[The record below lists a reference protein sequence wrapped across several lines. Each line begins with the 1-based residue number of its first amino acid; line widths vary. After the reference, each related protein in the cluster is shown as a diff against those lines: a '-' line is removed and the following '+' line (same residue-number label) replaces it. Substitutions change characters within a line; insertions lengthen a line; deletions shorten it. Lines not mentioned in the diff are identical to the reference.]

1 MTDRH
6 TVGWVQ
12 PITRHDAVPGVMGFT
27 HPTSLPITR
36 RSAILGTTAAL
47 FAPAIVRAQSGPV
60 KLGIVYAKQGTFAE
74 LGTSAA
80 NGALLTLE
88 QAGGKVLGRP
98 VQTIW
103 LDEPNPQSAQ
113 QNMQKLIEEEH
124 VSAVLGGI
132 SGATALALGSLAKR
146 SKIPL
151 ITTSGATTLTG
162 KDCNR
167 FVFRANAPAT
177 VAVRALAPLLLERGK
192 KWFFLM
198 PDYAFGA
205 DVYDA
210 YKAFLDQAGG
220 TELGHDKV
228 PLGTTDFSGF
238 ILKIRQAKPDV
249 VITALSGNELPNLL
263 KQYADLGMADGPP
276 ITSPIV
282 ADTDLVA
289 AGQQAS
295 GIYGKLWHHDDP
307 NNSPSDRA
315 FAADYKKKYGHPPA
329 GNAFLG
335 AVSMR
340 LMLAGIEKAGSLDA
354 SAIVSGLEQARLPE
368 GDLPVYFREWDHQL
382 MHRFLLLQVRKS
394 VTDPYEALEVIRSV
408 PGTADG
414 LEALYGEQAASACKL
429 ESV

>member
-1 MTDRH
+1 
-6 TVGWVQ
+6 
-12 PITRHDAVPGVMGFT
+12 
-27 HPTSLPITR
+27 
-36 RSAILGTTAAL
+36 
-47 FAPAIVRAQSGPV
+47 
-60 KLGIVYAKQGTFAE
+60 
-74 LGTSAA
+74 
-80 NGALLTLE
+80 
-88 QAGGKVLGRP
+88 
-98 VQTIW
+98 
-103 LDEPNPQSAQ
+103 
-113 QNMQKLIEEEH
+113 
-124 VSAVLGGI
+124 
-132 SGATALALGSLAKR
+132 
-146 SKIPL
+146 
-151 ITTSGATTLTG
+151 
-162 KDCNR
+162 
-167 FVFRANAPAT
+167 
-177 VAVRALAPLLLERGK
+177 
-192 KWFFLM
+192 
-198 PDYAFGA
+198 
-205 DVYDA
+205 
-210 YKAFLDQAGG
+210 
-220 TELGHDKV
+220 
-228 PLGTTDFSGF
+228 
-238 ILKIRQAKPDV
+238 V